1 MAKTSQN
8 PKHDEVLVDIVEVRN
23 KTQEF
28 YHKYQNII
36 NYGGAALLIIIVG
49 LVANN
54 FLYKQPRQIEA
65 IEQMAQAQRL
75 FERDSFAVALENPGG
90 GFAGFLGIIENY
102 GGTPAANLAHYYAG
116 VCYLNLGQIEAALSY
131 MEDFSPKGTV
141 LAVMKEGIIGD
152 CHAELGDLKKAM
164 KYYISAT
171 EILDTDELMT
181 PHYLKKV
188 GMLHQLNGDNQEAIE
203 AFQKILYDYPN
214 SFEATDIEKYIGRL
228 EAN

>member
-8 PKHDEVLVDIVEVRN
+8 PKQDEVLVDIVEVRN

-49 LVANN
+49 LVAYN
-54 FLYKQPRQIEA
+54 FLYKQPRQVEA

-90 GFAGFLGIIENY
+90 GFSGFLGIIENY
-102 GGTPAANLAHYYAG
+102 GGTQAANLAHYYAG

-164 KYYISAT
+164 KYYVSAT

-188 GMLHQLNGDNQEAIE
+188 GMLHQLNGDNEEAIE

>member
-8 PKHDEVLVDIVEVRN
+8 PKQDEVLVDIVEVRN

-28 YHKYQNII
+28 YLKYQNII
-36 NYGGAALLIIIVG
+36 NYGGSALLIIIVG
-49 LVANN
+49 LVAYN

-75 FERDSFAVALENPGG
+75 FERDSFAVALENPG
-90 GFAGFLGIIENY
+90 

-164 KYYISAT
+164 KYYVSAT
-171 EILDTDELMT
+171 EVIDTDELMT

-188 GMLHQLNGDNQEAIE
+188 GMLHQLNGDNEEAIE